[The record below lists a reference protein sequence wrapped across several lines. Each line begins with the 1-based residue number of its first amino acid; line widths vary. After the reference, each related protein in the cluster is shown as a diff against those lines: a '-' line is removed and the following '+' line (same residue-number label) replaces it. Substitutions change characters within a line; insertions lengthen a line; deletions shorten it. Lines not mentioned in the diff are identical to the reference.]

1 MLCNVMLQYVCHFSS
16 CQHQIYTPVLFAYSY
31 ILMSD
36 MYVLVLP
43 EKRCS
48 CHLSPAHHPFSVLS
62 CRVPMDQP
70 AVSLAM
76 LQTLVYKTGGS
87 KKGFLSSIQNLARAN
102 TDDDARMCK
111 LDQCPN
117 CLPSNTEGRESGS
130 VDAVVSSIKTITLSN
145 IGVLLAAFATGIIVT
160 ILCQRR
166 QRVVETKRV
175 LASIEDDMELTEND
189 SVYRDSVNHVE
200 DGQYT

>member
-1 MLCNVMLQYVCHFSS
+1 
-16 CQHQIYTPVLFAYSY
+16 
-31 ILMSD
+31 
-36 MYVLVLP
+36 
-43 EKRCS
+43 
-48 CHLSPAHHPFSVLS
+48 
-62 CRVPMDQP
+62 MDQP

-87 KKGFLSSIQNLARAN
+87 TKGFLSSIQNLARAN